1 MIRTGNKRTPLHWWY
16 RSAAKTM
23 AREKYETMYKSFARY
38 AHLTQATL
46 GSLFGSQ
53 RTRLTPSSSNSDTL
67 SDMCLSS
74 LLKSFKDRIAA
85 RPPGLEP
92 SWKLLPAKKWHSFF
106 RSDSKHDKKH
116 DVAVSI
122 VANRALL
129 LSLPGYDNTG
139 VHQIVFR
146 MRSTQSL
153 TYTAPKA
160 SKSPYFSSKDREV
173 LEYFVVQRQILRGVY
188 KEWKVWG
195 FANEWDMETIAEDKQ
210 AERDLNAFQAQAA

>member
-1 MIRTGNKRTPLHWWY
+1 
-16 RSAAKTM
+16 
-23 AREKYETMYKSFARY
+23 
-38 AHLTQATL
+38 
-46 GSLFGSQ
+46 
-53 RTRLTPSSSNSDTL
+53 
-67 SDMCLSS
+67 MCLSS
-74 LLKSFKDRIAA
+74 LRKSFKDRIAA
-85 RPPGLEP
+85 RPPGIKP
-92 SWKLLPAKKWHSFF
+92 SWELRPKS
-106 RSDSKHDKKH
+106 
-116 DVAVSI
+116 DVAVS
-122 VANRALL
+122 VVSNRALL

-195 FANEWDMETIAEDKQ
+195 FVNEWDMETIAEDKQ